1 MSDPPNRGA
10 VDLPQALTLR
20 ADQEC
25 DHFEAA
31 WQAGQRPRI
40 EDHLAA
46 VPEAERP
53 ALLQE
58 LILLEV
64 DYRRMAGD
72 HPAADEFLARFPT
85 LDSAWI
91 ASVLARTAPSAI
103 DLDSLGMPVRRVA
116 PRPLGKFLLLQLL
129 GKGGCGT
136 VWRAQDTEL
145 DRVVAVKIPHTSLL
159 TSPGL
164 RERFRREARA
174 AAQLSH
180 PNIVT
185 LFEVTQVEDTPLLV
199 MEYVEGTNLGRL
211 VEQSGPLPVRQACD
225 CIRQAALGLQHAHER
240 GLVHRD
246 VKPANLLLTAPS
258 PARASAGQG
267 VVKVLDLGLARLPRR
282 PADADSSLTEP
293 GCLMGTADFMAPEQ
307 GRDARTA
314 DARADVYSLG
324 CSLYYLL
331 TARLPFPGG
340 TASEKLLR
348 HHLEEPAPLEQLQPA
363 VSPALAAV
371 VRKMMARHPA
381 DRYQTAAEVA
391 IALTAVHEA
400 ADKPASASPLEA
412 APAAPQP
419 TSGGRSASVPAPPW
433 PRRRRTAGFL
443 LGVLAL
449 LGLLLLLHPWTWFG
463 RPVPPELVVEN
474 FRGTPVLPALVVENS
489 LGMKLRLIPPGQ
501 FLRGSDEGEK
511 DREDHEGPRR
521 EITITR
527 AFYLGICEVTQRQ
540 YETVMGSNPSYF
552 KQQKDGPPHYP
563 VERVTYPMA
572 VLFCERLSVLPA
584 ERQAGRVYRLPSE
597 AEWEYACRAGT
608 RTMYH
613 FEGGVNQ
620 LGEYAWFDEN
630 AGGKSHPVMQKQ
642 PNAWGLYDM
651 YGNVWEW
658 CADWYDYAY
667 YRDGPDR
674 DPLCTRPRPKE
685 PGEKDKRVLR
695 GGDWGVF
702 GKANWCRSAARGR
715 NVPNSKLSY
724 HGLRVACN
732 APGSAP

>member
-1 MSDPPNRGA
+1 MSDSPQRDAAAPPRT
-10 VDLPQALTLR
+10 LTLR

-25 DHFEAA
+25 DRFENA

-46 VPEAERP
+46 VPEAEHP
-53 ALLQE
+53 ALLHE

-64 DYRRMAGD
+64 DYRRLAGD
-72 HPAADEFLARFPT
+72 HPAADEFLARFPA

-91 ASVLARTAPSAI
+91 GSVLAVTAPSATRF
-103 DLDSLGMPVRRVA
+103 DSLGLPARTVT
-116 PRPLGKFLLLQLL
+116 PRPLGKFLLLELL
-129 GKGGCGT
+129 GKGGCGM
-136 VWRAQDTEL
+136 VWRAHDTEL
-145 DRVVAVKIPHTSLL
+145 DRVVAVKVPHASLL
-159 TSPGL
+159 MSAVL

-174 AAQLSH
+174 AAQVSH

-185 LFEVTQVEDTPLLV
+185 LLEVTQVEDVPLLV

-246 VKPANLLLTAPS
+246 IKPANLLLTTP
-258 PARASAGQG
+258 PAAGAGAGQG

-282 PADADSSLTEP
+282 PADADTSLTEP

-340 TASEKLLR
+340 TATDKMLR
-348 HHLEEPAPLEQLQPA
+348 HHLEEPVPLEQLQPA

-371 VRKMMARHPA
+371 VRKMMARRPE
-381 DRYQTAAEVA
+381 DRYTTAAEVVA
-391 IALTAVHEA
+391 ALTAVLQA
-400 ADKPASASPLEA
+400 ADKPASASPP
-412 APAAPQP
+412 APAT
-419 TSGGRSASVPAPPW
+419 TSAGGTASVSAPPR
-433 PRRRRTAGFL
+433 PRRWRTAGFL
-443 LGVLAL
+443 LGGLAL
-449 LGLLLLLHPWTWFG
+449 LGLLLLLRPWIWFG
-463 RPVPPELVVEN
+463 RPVPPE
-474 FRGTPVLPALVVENS
+474 LVVENS
-489 LGMKLRLIPPGQ
+489 LGMKLRLIPPGR

-540 YETVMGSNPSYF
+540 YETVMGSNPSFF
-552 KQQKDGPPHYP
+552 KQPDDGPPHYP
-563 VERVTYPMA
+563 VEKVTYPMA
-572 VLFCERLSVLPA
+572 VLFCERLSALPA
-584 ERQAGRVYRLPSE
+584 ERKAGRVYRLPSE

-613 FEGGVNQ
+613 FKGGVNQ
-620 LGEYAWFDEN
+620 LGEYAWFVDN
-630 AGGKSHPVMQKQ
+630 AGGKTHPVMQKQ
-642 PNAWGLYDM
+642 PNPWGLYDM

-658 CADWYDYAY
+658 CADWYDYGY

-685 PGEKDKRVLR
+685 AGEKDKRVLR

-715 NVPNSKLSY
+715 NVPNAKQHSI
-724 HGLRVACN
+724 GLRVALN
-732 APGSAP
+732 VP